1 MFRKLITLLSILLLS
16 CSVLPAAV
24 AADNT
29 TVSAPWPHSYTIDGT
44 SLTFYQPQLDS
55 LDGNILKGRL
65 AVSVKKGAVA
75 DKKGKE
81 KDQLAYGVIWFSA
94 QTSIDTV
101 GRTAKLDH
109 INIDKISFPT
119 ETANQDAYLA
129 LIHKAL
135 PQRQLV
141 TNLDQ
146 LEASLAINHAEGQQ
160 AGVSV
165 DNKPPQI
172 LFTFS
177 PALLVLVDGE
187 PVIKPTEIKGVS
199 RVINTRSLLLIE
211 NDSWYLRF
219 AGHWMKAPG
228 LSGPWSDVKSVSQQL
243 VQAMDLAIKAK
254 SVDVMDKP
262 GDEMKKM
269 LAEGKYPT
277 IYSSTGPAELITVH
291 GEPEFSPIEGTSLAY
306 ITNTTGDV
314 FIDASA
320 DNAWYVLLSGR
331 WFTATSTKGPWTYV
345 PGDKLPADFAKIP
358 PVNVK
363 SPVLASIPG
372 TPEAKESLIANAI
385 PQTASVNINQARLQV
400 SYDGGVAKF
409 TPIDGT
415 SMYYALNTPLPV
427 IQISPTAY
435 YAVQNGIWFTAKSP
449 NGPWSVALSVPAI
462 IYTIPASSPV
472 HYVTYVHVYN
482 HTDTLVYVGYTP
494 GYYGTVVT
502 NGVVVYGTGY
512 SYTPWV
518 GSVWYGYPATY
529 GYNAAFGYDP
539 YVGWTFGFIA
549 GAAWASA
556 WYGPYWG
563 PWYDHDDWDDHHS
576 WYDGPSVAV
585 SNAYGRWGNTVAQG
599 TRVAWSD
606 SWTGNYGT
614 SVRGSFYNQATGTHG
629 FGYAG
634 KNYNDYTGVTSG
646 AAGGVRYNPE
656 TGRAVAERGGA
667 AVNYDNGNAVA
678 GGSKTSLNTRTGR
691 VTNSVNV
698 AGRTDQ
704 GATAAGAFNSRGAG
718 GNAHGSGYVHY
729 DASTGQITHGGVV
742 NTNGGVYAGKDGHV
756 YRYDKDHGW
765 QQAQPDGQFK
775 PVQPPADSGVT
786 TDRLAR
792 SRGDERTAQRSHPTL
807 DSSQIQQFRSN
818 ADQNRQQFQQNHPN
832 FQQEHSSGQ
841 RLGQN
846 GAGQRIQSNGDRF
859 QGQHNFDRG
868 SIERGNIGRGNIDRG
883 SFDRSN
889 YSHGFQGHVGGVRRF
904 R

>member
-1 MFRKLITLLSILLLS
+1 MYRRITALLSALLLS
-16 CSVLPAAV
+16 CAVLSASAAT
-24 AADNT
+24 ADKT
-29 TVSAPWPHSYTIDGT
+29 TPNGPWPHNYTIDGT

-55 LDGNILKGRL
+55 LEGNILKGRL
-65 AVSVKKGAVA
+65 AVSVKQGAA
-75 DKKGKE
+75 ATGKSKAKDK
-81 KDQLAYGVIWFSA
+81 LAYGVVWFSA
-94 QTSIDTV
+94 RTSIDTV
-101 GRTAKLDH
+101 GRTAQLDN
-109 INIDKISFPT
+109 ITIDKVSFPT
-119 ETANQDAYLA
+119 EAASQDAYLA
-129 LIHKAL
+129 LIRKAL
-135 PQRQLV
+135 PAHSLV

-146 LEASLAINHAEGQQ
+146 LEAALAIKQAEGIQT
-160 AGVSV
+160 GISV

-187 PVIKPTEIKGVS
+187 PVIKPTEVKGVS
-199 RVINTRSLLLIE
+199 RVINTRSLLLVE
-211 NDSWYLRF
+211 DNSWYLNF

-228 LSGPWSDVKSVSQQL
+228 LNGPWAGVKTVSPEL
-243 VQAMDLAIKAK
+243 NQARESAIKAK
-254 SVDVMDKP
+254 AVDVMDKP
-262 GDEMKKM
+262 SDEMKKM
-269 LAEGKYPT
+269 LADGRYPT
-277 IYSSTGPAELITVH
+277 IYSSTGAAELITVQ
-291 GEPEFSPIEGTSLAY
+291 GEPEFAPIENTGLAY
-306 ITNTTGDV
+306 ITNTTSDV

-331 WFTATSTKGPWTYV
+331 WFTASSTKGPWAYV

-358 PVNVK
+358 PVHEK

-372 TPEAKESLIANAI
+372 TPEARESLIANAI
-385 PQTASVNINQARLQV
+385 PQTASVNISHAKLQV
-400 SYDGGVAKF
+400 AYDGGAAKF
-409 TPIDGT
+409 APIDGT
-415 SMYYALNTPLPV
+415 SMSYAVNTPLPV
-427 IQISPTAY
+427 IQLSPVLY
-435 YAVQNGIWFTAKSP
+435 FAVQNGVWFTATAP
-449 NGPWSVALSVPAI
+449 NGPWSVALSVPSI

-472 HYVTYVHVYN
+472 HYVTYVHVYS
-482 HTDTLVYVGYTP
+482 HTDTVVYVGYTP

-512 SYTPWV
+512 AYTPWV
-518 GSVWYGYPATY
+518 GTVWYGYPATY

-576 WYDGPSVAV
+576 WYGGPSVAV

-599 TRVAWSD
+599 TRVSWSN

-614 SVRGSFYNQATGTHG
+614 SMRGNFYNQATGTHG
-629 FGYAG
+629 FGYAAR
-634 KNYNDYTGVTSG
+634 NTNDYTGVTRG
-646 AAGGVRYNPE
+646 AAGDVRYNPE

-667 AVNYDNGNAVA
+667 AVNRNNGNAVA
-678 GGSKTSLNTRTGR
+678 GGSRTTVNTRTGR
-691 VTNSVNV
+691 VTNSVHA

-704 GATAAGAFNSRGAG
+704 GATAAGSFNSRGAG
-718 GNAHGSGYVHY
+718 GDVHGSGYVHY
-729 DASTGQITHGGVV
+729 DASTGQVTHGGVV
-742 NTNGGVYAGKDGHV
+742 NTNGGVYAGKDGQI
-756 YRYDKDHGW
+756 YRYQRGQGW

-775 PVQPPADSGVT
+775 SVRPSADSGVT

-792 SRGDERTAQRSHPTL
+792 SRGDERTAQRSHPAA
-807 DSSQIQQFRSN
+807 DSNQAQQLISRTG
-818 ADQNRQQFQQNHPN
+818 QNHQQFQQNHPN
-832 FQQEHSSGQ
+832 VQQNRQSGQ

-859 QGQHNFDRG
+859 QGQQNVNRGNVNRGNFDRG
-868 SIERGNIGRGNIDRG
+868 
-883 SFDRSN
+883 N